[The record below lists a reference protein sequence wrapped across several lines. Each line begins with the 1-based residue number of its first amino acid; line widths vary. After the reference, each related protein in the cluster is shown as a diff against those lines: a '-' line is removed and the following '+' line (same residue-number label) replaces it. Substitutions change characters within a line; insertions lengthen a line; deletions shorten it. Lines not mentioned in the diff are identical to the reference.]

1 MYSRERGQTDGQRGH
16 IRTSSMSKTELS
28 DKQTCL
34 YRQRSL
40 SESDADSK
48 EQTKSSYES
57 SANADKNVSD
67 DKTSETKP
75 GHKQKVSS
83 VVKTD
88 DYEDSTGYVRMNPC
102 IHEKGITPTAEKTRF
117 EPDANENENGSVTV
131 ARNFDKQQVLRWL
144 EKNGNIRND
153 NIFYR

>member
-1 MYSRERGQTDGQRGH
+1 MYSRGTEQTDEQRGH
-16 IRTSSMSKTELS
+16 IRTSSMSKTQLS

-40 SESDADSK
+40 SESDADSE
-48 EQTKSSYES
+48 EQTKSSYEW
-57 SANADKNVSD
+57 SATADKNVSE

-88 DYEDSTGYVRMNPC
+88 DYEDSTGYVSINPC
-102 IHEKGITPTAEKTRF
+102 IHEKGTSGKRVRVIYTPLHPTF
-117 EPDANENENGSVTV
+117 
-131 ARNFDKQQVLRWL
+131 
-144 EKNGNIRND
+144 I
-153 NIFYR
+153 